1 MTAHPK
7 YPDDLVT
14 LTTKPTE
21 FEANILVADLREARI
36 EAIAFGTNA
45 AMLELSQRIT
55 PAYVQVRQADLE
67 RAREALK
74 QNVADSVDLDWDE
87 VDVGQRED
95 DLPLNTPGRMPLIVK
110 VGFVVAIIA
119 ILLALAGVLKLLP

>member
-1 MTAHPK
+1 MTAEPK

-21 FEANILVADLREARI
+21 FEANILVAVLREAGI
-36 EAIAFGTNA
+36 EAFAFGTSA
-45 AMLELSQRIT
+45 AMLELSPRIT

-87 VDVGQRED
+87 VDVGVRED
-95 DLPLNTPGRMPLIVK
+95 DLPLNTPGRMPLIIK
-110 VGFVVAIIA
+110 IGFLVAVIA